1 MTTWLLILVSAA
13 GAAAAVVFAS
23 RYLKARRER
32 QMDSNEYNTAVA
44 LWEFSRTVKSR
55 LADVKTGNTAVIDFS
70 TLSMPKGPGYR
81 LSLELTCAGFS
92 IWAVPR
98 RYGRTGRLS
107 FYVGNA
113 ASVRAMDRAG
123 EPAEPGDPEY
133 V

>member
-1 MTTWLLILVSAA
+1 MSIWLLILFSV
-13 GAAAAVVFAS
+13 AAAAVGVFLVG
-23 RYLKARRER
+23 RYLKARREDR
-32 QMDSNEYNTAVA
+32 MDTNEYNTAVA

-81 LSLELTCAGFS
+81 LSLELTCSGFS

-123 EPAEPGDPEY
+123 GPAEAGDPEY